1 MNIVQHFTEMFTDIF
16 GQHQYV
22 IISLEMEKVSV
33 GGVAPVFSSRD
44 ISYTKSNALVLRFS
58 KAHLH
63 L

>member
-16 GQHQYV
+16 GQHQYMIV
-22 IISLEMEKVSV
+22 SLEMERVSV
-33 GGVAPVFSSRD
+33 GGVAPVFITGD
-44 ISYTKSNALVLRFS
+44 ISYAKSNALILRFS